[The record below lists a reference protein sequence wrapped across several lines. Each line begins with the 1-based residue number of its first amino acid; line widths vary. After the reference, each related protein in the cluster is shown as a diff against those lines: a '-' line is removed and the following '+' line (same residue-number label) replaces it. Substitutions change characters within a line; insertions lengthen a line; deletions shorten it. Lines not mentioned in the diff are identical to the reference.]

1 MSQIRHPFI
10 WGFSGGYAKQVGTVL
25 PFSQSMYVETNFIPF
40 LFAVTS
46 GDCYHISLG
55 LPWTTNPGYLPLS
68 PHNLY
73 FLIISIPLWIFVSSV
88 VQPEQC

>member
-10 WGFSGGYAKQVGTVL
+10 WGFSRDHAKQVRTVL

-40 LFAVTS
+40 LFTVTS

-55 LPWTTNPGYLPLS
+55 LPFTTDPGYLTLS
-68 PHNLY
+68 LHNPYL
-73 FLIISIPLWIFVSSV
+73 LIISIPL
-88 VQPEQC
+88 